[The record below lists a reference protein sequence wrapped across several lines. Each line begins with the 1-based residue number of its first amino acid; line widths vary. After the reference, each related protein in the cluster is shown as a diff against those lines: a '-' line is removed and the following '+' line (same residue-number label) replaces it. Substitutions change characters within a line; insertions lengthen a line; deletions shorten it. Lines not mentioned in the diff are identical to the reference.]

1 MHYRMFFIRIMDSS
15 SVSSLVTLFISK
27 ALRFRYTVITIEV
40 ILSIMELIYFA
51 AAFVCGFVVYQL
63 KLPPLIGFLIAG
75 FALNLSGFKTTEL
88 LNSIANLGVTLLLFS
103 IGLKL
108 RVANLIKPQVWA
120 PASIHIILSSLLFA
134 GFMLLLGY
142 LALPL
147 FEELSWQSALL
158 VGFAFSFSSTVFAVK
173 VLEERGE
180 MASLHGKIAIGI
192 LVMQD
197 IFAVIFLA
205 ISTGKSPNGWAIALF
220 ALLPLMRPVM
230 FWILNRSKHG
240 ELLPLFGFFFAL
252 VVGYH
257 AFEFAGLKG
266 DLGALIIGMIFAPHK
281 KAGELAKSLLNLKEI
296 LLVGFFLT
304 IGLGAELTV
313 NSLLIA
319 LLIILVLPIKVA
331 LYYVLTNAFKL
342 RARTSLLSA
351 FTLSNYSEFGL
362 IVCMVAA
369 TSGLITAEWLAVMA
383 IAVSITF
390 IIASPLNKRSNE
402 IYVKIEAWLLRF
414 ESQTRLAEELPVNL
428 NDTKIVIFGMGRIGT
443 GAYET
448 INMTHPGVV
457 AGVDI
462 KPEVVDKHIKRG
474 RKALLADA
482 TDPDFWQRVNHSS
495 VEMIMLAMPK
505 HMQNIFALEQ
515 LKASGYQGQ
524 VTAIANYPDQQKE
537 LEDMGVNSTYNFYLE
552 AGSGFAEHVK
562 QKLFS

>member
-1 MHYRMFFIRIMDSS
+1 MQI
-15 SVSSLVTLFISK
+15 
-27 ALRFRYTVITIEV
+27 FRYTDHPNEV
-40 ILSIMELIYFA
+40 ILRIMELLYFA
-51 AAFVCGFVVYQL
+51 VAFVCGFAVYQL

-75 FALNLSGFKTTEL
+75 FVLNLSGFKTTEL
-88 LNSIANLGVTLLLFS
+88 LNTIANLGITLLLFS

-108 RVANLIKPQVWA
+108 KVSHLIKPQVWA
-120 PASIHIILSSLLFA
+120 PASLHIIISSAIFCSLMLFLGALS
-134 GFMLLLGY
+134 
-142 LALPL
+142 LPL
-147 FEELSWQSALL
+147 FADLSWQSALL

-205 ISTGKSPNGWAIALF
+205 ISTGKTPNGWAF
-220 ALLPLMRPVM
+220 ALLVALPLLRPVM
-230 FWILNRSKHG
+230 FWVLNRSKHG

-281 KAGELAKSLLNLKEI
+281 KASELAKSLLNLKEI

-304 IGLGAELTV
+304 IGLGADLTL

-319 LLIILVLPIKVA
+319 LIIVLVLPVKVA
-331 LYYVLTNAFKL
+331 LYYILTNAFKL

-351 FTLSNYSEFGL
+351 FTLANYSEFGL

-369 TSGLITAEWLAVMA
+369 SSGLITSEWLAVMA
-383 IAVSITF
+383 IAVSMTF

-402 IYVKIEAWLLRF
+402 IYVKIEAWLIRF
-414 ESQTRLAEELPVNL
+414 ESPTRLAEELPVNL

-448 INMTHPGVV
+448 INITHPGVV
-457 AGVDI
+457 AGIDI
-462 KPEVVDKHIKRG
+462 KPEVVEKHVTRG

-482 TDPDFWQRVNHSS
+482 TDPDFWQRVNHSH

-515 LKASGYQGQ
+515 LRASGYQGQ

-537 LEDMGVNSTYNFYLE
+537 LEDMGVDSTYNFYLE

-562 QKLFS
+562 QKLFP

>member
-1 MHYRMFFIRIMDSS
+1 MA
-15 SVSSLVTLFISK
+15 LLFSNIVI
-27 ALRFRYTVITIEV
+27 FRYTDPLHEV
-40 ILSIMELIYFA
+40 MLRIMEIIFFA
-51 AAFVCGFVVYQL
+51 TAFVCGFVVYQL

-75 FALNLSGFKTTEL
+75 FALNLCGFQSTEL
-88 LNSIANLGVTLLLFS
+88 LNSVADLGVTLLLFS

-108 RVANLIKPQVWA
+108 RVANLLKPQVWA
-120 PASIHIILSSLLFA
+120 PASIHIILSSALFC
-134 GFMLLLGY
+134 GLMLFLGY
-142 LALPL
+142 LALPM
-147 FEELSWQSALL
+147 FDELSWQSALL

-205 ISTGKSPNGWAIALF
+205 ISTGKTPNGWALALF
-220 ALLPLMRPVM
+220 VALPLLRPVM

-252 VVGYH
+252 VLGYN

-266 DLGALIIGMIFAPHK
+266 DLGALIVGMMFAPHK

-319 LLIILVLPIKVA
+319 LVIIMVLPIKVF

-351 FTLSNYSEFGL
+351 FTLTNYSEFGL

-369 TSGLITAEWLAVMA
+369 TSGLITNEWLAVMA

-402 IYVKIEAWLLRF
+402 IYVKIEQWLLRF
-414 ESQTRLAEELPVNL
+414 ESDTRLAEELPVNL
-428 NDTKIVIFGMGRIGT
+428 NNTRIVIFGMGRIGT

-448 INMTHPGVV
+448 INLTHPGVV

-462 KPEVVDKHIKRG
+462 KPEVVDKHVRRN

-482 TDPDFWQRVNHSS
+482 TDPDFWQRVNHSN

-515 LKASGYQGQ
+515 LRASGYQGQ

-537 LEDMGVNSTYNFYLE
+537 LEDMGVDSTYNFYLE

>member
-1 MHYRMFFIRIMDSS
+1 
-15 SVSSLVTLFISK
+15 
-27 ALRFRYTVITIEV
+27 
-40 ILSIMELIYFA
+40 MELLYFA
-51 AAFVCGFVVYQL
+51 TAFIFGFAVYQL
-63 KLPPLIGFLIAG
+63 KLPPLIGFLLAG
-75 FALNLSGFKTTEL
+75 FALNLFGYKTTEL
-88 LNSIANLGVTLLLFS
+88 LDNIASLGVTLLLFS

-108 RVANLIKPQVWA
+108 RVSNLMKPQVWA
-120 PASIHIILSSLLFA
+120 PASLHIVISSAFFCSL
-134 GFMLLLGY
+134 MLLLGV
-142 LALPL
+142 LTLPL
-147 FEELSWQSALL
+147 FSELTWQSALL

-180 MASLHGKIAIGI
+180 MASLHGKISIGI

-197 IFAVIFLA
+197 IFAVVFLV
-205 ISTGKSPNGWAIALF
+205 ISTGKIPSVWALLLF
-220 ALLPLMRPVM
+220 ALLPLLRPVM

-252 VVGYH
+252 VAGYQ
-257 AFEFAGLKG
+257 AFEFVGLKG

-281 KAGELAKSLLNLKEI
+281 KAGELAKSLLSLKDV

-319 LLIILVLPIKVA
+319 LILVFVLPIKVI
-331 LYYVLTNAFKL
+331 LYYLLTNLFKL

-351 FTLSNYSEFGL
+351 FSLANYSEFGL

-369 TSGLITAEWLAVMA
+369 TNGSITSEWLAVMA

-402 IYVKIEAWLLRF
+402 IYVKLERWLLPF
-414 ESQTRLAEELPVNL
+414 ESNTRLAEELPVNL

-448 INMTHPGVV
+448 ITATHPNIV
-457 AGVDI
+457 AGIDI
-462 KPEVVDKHIKRG
+462 KPEVVNKHIKRG
-474 RKALLADA
+474 RKVLIADA
-482 TDPDFWQRVNHSS
+482 TDPDFWQRVNHSH
-495 VEMIMLAMPK
+495 VEMVMLAMPK
-505 HMQNIFALEQ
+505 HMQNVFALEQ
-515 LKASGYQGQ
+515 LKASGYTGQ

-537 LEDMGVNSTYNFYLE
+537 LEEMGVNFTYNFYLE